1 MGQSVLQFMASTFE
15 SKTMDGISKLIG
27 AIQAIGSL
35 VWLIAGAIFR
45 WGFVGKVC
53 SGDFVSDGDIHKV
66 PYAAATGKFMKYYLM
81 VVLGIFGIGI
91 CCGLIVGTTMGM
103 TAARS

>member
-1 MGQSVLQFMASTFE
+1 
-15 SKTMDGISKLIG
+15 MDGISKLIG
-27 AIQAIGSL
+27 AIQAIGAL

-66 PYAAATGKFMKYYLM
+66 PYAAATG
-81 VVLGIFGIGI
+81 
-91 CCGLIVGTTMGM
+91 
-103 TAARS
+103 